1 MKGMKGYKYIREM
14 KCRAL
19 RSSWTPLYIV
29 IISAFIG
36 AFAAIELS
44 GGNVEAAASD
54 HILVSN
60 MDHGGTSRSAQTAYD
75 YAQAFQTGT
84 NPNGY
89 RLDNLQI
96 VFENAT
102 TNVNNVIMSPRIEL
116 YRVDSSGHWQPM
128 VAWLDEDRGTPKRS
142 GEFIYTYD
150 APFGMAKLQP
160 HTKYYITVARSSS
173 MSLSLTS
180 YTNHDATSA
189 RGWWMPGG
197 VWLRGNSFDYS
208 DAEGNDRMRLRLN
221 GDSPAYIDFTGASDA
236 EYRTWG
242 GGPLCERLGNGYF
255 TCEEDANGDIVT
267 YIPEHLPIG
276 MLAHWYLLIAE
287 ENRGEIRH
295 WIEGDIDPVSG
306 LPAVAPYSLRPGED
320 QKLVTV
326 VTFDYEVKN
335 RYDMVLKLHDVAADI
350 TTSYDFVIHIK
361 DMPDHPARVIRGPIV
376 QTKKNAAGTAGKR
389 DVDMCWLTPWNAGR
403 PTITGHDVR
412 YRIVADPPLDWTLI
426 DDVGG
431 FCFDADGNFVDMNH
445 SGVDGVGTRGYTLT
459 DLEPNTD
466 YEFDVRAYNAQL
478 TGGWAEHQRIFN
490 TGANTA
496 TQTAMR
502 TAPPTPEPTPA
513 PPPAPTPTPLT
524 AEFQSV
530 PASHNVS
537 DAFTL
542 ELRFSEHIPDL
553 GYRAVRDHVLQLTN
567 GGVAKAQRITQGSNQ
582 AWRITVRPTAS
593 ETVTVQLLAT
603 TDCDATGAICVGD
616 RRLAGNI
623 AAIIVAR

>member
-1 MKGMKGYKYIREM
+1 MKGYKQI
-14 KCRAL
+14 KRAL
-19 RSSWTPLYIV
+19 GNIRTIAYLV
-29 IISAFIG
+29 MISVFIG
-36 AFAAIELS
+36 AFAVAGYMVMS
-44 GGNVEAAASD
+44 GGGNAEAAAPSD
-54 HILVSN
+54 HMLVGN
-60 MDHGGTSRSAQTAYD
+60 IGHGGTLLSTQTAYD
-75 YAQAFQTGT
+75 YAQAFQTGS

-89 RLDNLQI
+89 TLDNLQI
-96 VFENAT
+96 VFTHAT
-102 TNVNNVIMSPRIEL
+102 STERRNIMNPRIEL

-128 VAWLDEDRGTPKRS
+128 AAWLEPDHGTPNTG
-142 GEFIYTYD
+142 GEFTYTYD
-150 APFGMAKLQP
+150 TPPGTDKLLP
-160 HTKYYITVARSSS
+160 YTKYYITVARSAS

-180 YTNHDATSA
+180 YTNHDPTSS

-208 DAEGNDRMRLRLN
+208 DADGNNRMRLRLN

-276 MLAHWYLLIAE
+276 IFTHWYLLIAE

-295 WIEGDIDPVSG
+295 WIEGGIDPASG
-306 LPAVAPYSLRPGED
+306 LPAVVPYSLRADED
-320 QKLVTV
+320 QKLITA

-350 TTSYDFVIHIK
+350 TTSYDFVIHVK
-361 DMPDHPARVIRGPIV
+361 DMPDHPGQVSRGPIV
-376 QTKKNAAGTAGKR
+376 MTKKNAAGTAGKR
-389 DVDMCWLTPWNAGR
+389 DIQMCWLTPWNDGR
-403 PTITGHDVR
+403 PPITGQDIR

-426 DDVGG
+426 DEVAHR
-431 FCFDADGNFVDMNH
+431 FCIDADDNFFDMNDND
-445 SGVDGVGTRGYTLT
+445 VADVGTRAYTLT

-478 TGGWAEHQRIFN
+478 KGAWAEHKRIFN
-490 TGANTA
+490 TGVNTA
-496 TQTAMR
+496 TQ

-513 PPPAPTPTPLT
+513 PTPLT

-530 PASHNVS
+530 PASHNGS

-567 GGVAKAQRITQGSNQ
+567 GGVTKAQRMTKGDNQ
-582 AWRITVRPTAS
+582 AWRITIRPTAS
-593 ETVTVQLLAT
+593 QTVTVQLLAT
-603 TDCDATGAICVGD
+603 TDCDASGAICVGD
-616 RRLAGNI
+616 RKLTSNI
-623 AAIIVAR
+623 AAIIEAQ

>member
-1 MKGMKGYKYIREM
+1 MKGYKQI
-14 KCRAL
+14 K
-19 RSSWTPLYIV
+19 RSLGNIHIV
-29 IISAFIG
+29 VYLVMFIG
-36 AFAAIELS
+36 AFVAVGS
-44 GGNVEAAASD
+44 MVMSGGGNVEAADASD

-60 MDHGGTSRSAQTAYD
+60 MDHGGTLLSTQTAYD

-89 RLDNLQI
+89 TLDNLQI
-96 VFENAT
+96 AFTHAT
-102 TNVNNVIMSPRIEL
+102 STESRNIMNPRIEL

-128 VAWLDEDRGTPKRS
+128 AAWLDPDRGTPNTG
-142 GEFIYTYD
+142 GEFIYTYNT
-150 APFGMAKLQP
+150 PPGMDKLEL
-160 HTKYYITVARSSS
+160 HTKYYITVARSAS

-197 VWLRGNSFDYS
+197 VWIRGNSFDYS
-208 DAEGNDRMRLRLN
+208 DAEDNDRMRLRLN
-221 GDSPAYIDFTGASDA
+221 GDSPAYIDFTGASYPPHLRD
-236 EYRTWG
+236 YG
-242 GGPLCERLGNGYF
+242 GIRPLCEQLGNGYF

-276 MLAHWYLLIAE
+276 IFAHWYLLIAE
-287 ENRGEIRH
+287 ENRGEVRH

-306 LPAVAPYSLRPGED
+306 LPAVSPYSLRPGED

-335 RYDMVLKLHDVAADI
+335 RYNMVLKLHDVAADI

-361 DMPDHPARVIRGPIV
+361 DMPDHPGQVSRGPIE

-445 SGVDGVGTRGYTLT
+445 SGVDRVVTRGYTLT

-490 TGANTA
+490 TGGS
-496 TQTAMR
+496 TAMR
-502 TAPPTPEPTPA
+502 TAPPTPEPPPA

-567 GGVAKAQRITQGSNQ
+567 GGVAKAQRMTKGSNQ

-603 TDCDATGAICVGD
+603 TDCDASGAICVGD
-616 RRLAGNI
+616 RKLTSNI
-623 AAIIVAR
+623 AAIIEAQ

>member
-1 MKGMKGYKYIREM
+1 MKGYKQI
-14 KCRAL
+14 KRAL
-19 RSSWTPLYIV
+19 GNIHIVVYLV
-29 IISAFIG
+29 IISVFIG
-36 AFAAIELS
+36 AFAVAGYMVMS
-44 GGNVEAAASD
+44 GGGNAKAAAPSD
-54 HILVSN
+54 NMLVGN
-60 MDHGGTSRSAQTAYD
+60 IGHGGTLLSTQTAYD
-75 YAQAFQTGT
+75 YAQAFQTGS

-89 RLDNLQI
+89 TLDNLQI
-96 VFENAT
+96 VFTHAT
-102 TNVNNVIMSPRIEL
+102 STERRNIMNPRIEL

-128 VAWLDEDRGTPKRS
+128 AAWLEPDHGTPNTG
-142 GEFIYTYD
+142 GEFTYTYD
-150 APFGMAKLQP
+150 TPPGTDKLLP
-160 HTKYYITVARSSS
+160 YTKYYITVARSAS

-180 YTNHDATSA
+180 YTNHDPTSS

-208 DAEGNDRMRLRLN
+208 DADGNNRMRLRLN

-276 MLAHWYLLIAE
+276 IFTHWYLLIAE

-295 WIEGDIDPVSG
+295 WIEGGIDPASG
-306 LPAVAPYSLRPGED
+306 LPAVVPYSLRADGD
-320 QKLVTV
+320 QKLITA

-350 TTSYDFVIHIK
+350 TTSYDFVIHVK
-361 DMPDHPARVIRGPIV
+361 DMPDHPGQVSRGPIV
-376 QTKKNAAGTAGKR
+376 MTKKNAAGTAGKR
-389 DVDMCWLTPWNAGR
+389 DIQMCWLTPWNDGR
-403 PTITGHDVR
+403 PPITGQDIR

-426 DDVGG
+426 DEVAHR
-431 FCFDADGNFVDMNH
+431 FCIDADDNFFDMNDND
-445 SGVDGVGTRGYTLT
+445 VADVGTRAYTLT

-478 TGGWAEHQRIFN
+478 KGAWAEHKRIFN
-490 TGANTA
+490 TGRNTA
-496 TQTAMR
+496 TQ

-513 PPPAPTPTPLT
+513 PPTLT

-530 PASHNVS
+530 PASHNGS

-567 GGVAKAQRITQGSNQ
+567 GGVTKAQRMTKGDNQ
-582 AWRITVRPTAS
+582 AWRITIRPTAS
-593 ETVTVQLLAT
+593 QTVTVQLLAT
-603 TDCDATGAICVGD
+603 TDCDASGAICVGD
-616 RRLAGNI
+616 RKLTSNI
-623 AAIIVAR
+623 AAIIEAQ